1 MKSLNEAMK
10 NLQKSK
16 IIKENNLKSKK
27 SLKTESKD
35 PTYIVCS
42 YYDEKLH
49 GLEDELKTDDW
60 SEVEDFAHRKLM
72 QGNMLEIENT
82 KTGKYRRIN
91 PDEYDETFDGEF
103 IVRPEELEE
112 AKENNLKSKKSLKT
126 ESKFDKSQAVLSL
139 DNYHSM
145 GIIVSD
151 DGSTVQYMYSNDENS
166 IYESEIEYDEEGNP
180 YFKDEN
186 DNTWYL
192 NEFMRTDYP
201 KTVKEM
207 KQDVKTKSNEHAIVI
222 KTGLSDSKAEDI
234 LNSVIGQMSDG
245 IWENSPRMDRYWKY
259 ADIIKEGSEIAIK
272 ISNPDYYENGFKG
285 KSESEIKKF
294 FAQKVKQIVKKE
306 ELNWDRNNEERTRY
320 LDRHSGVTVKDA
332 YRVYDKLLGRRE
344 RITEA
349 NQDEYNY
356 MLLDR
361 LKQDC
366 EYFLGNGNRS
376 EKHLWAG
383 NVNDQ
388 IAKMKELYNK
398 LPEKPEWLSMED
410 IENYEK
416 EMKQDEKTELNES
429 LEMDEAIKTGVLNY
443 LDEYNTENL
452 MDYGSD
458 EDAIGGMNSISKMFE
473 DILRDILK
481 INFVNVSTVDGI
493 SDGKYVTT
501 IDFGDKTL
509 DLDIRASEEKDDIL
523 EDVKTIID
531 FYNKN
536 IENLTE
542 DVGTMTSDEYNYMLL
557 DRLKQ
562 DCEYYLGNGNRNA
575 KYLWAGNEDGQIA
588 EMRKIYNQLK
598 EKPEWLTID
607 DINNYAKE
615 MGVVE
620 LPSTTDGTAAK
631 TIEDTLDRNR
641 NRINEEISTPDE
653 YILNE
658 VKKALIERGIDIDLM
673 HETCSELNL
682 TSLMRKIIHYVL
694 SGINFS
700 INEYV
705 YGEDFDVT
713 LDNKLNLSIDIFE
726 DLDEDKEVNKSTI
739 TITPAER
746 KILNAV
752 KTVNSKYDLSNI
764 KLETTP
770 DGATHI
776 MSTKGEDIVTIK
788 PLSDD
793 EKEDLR
799 LNGYYINN

>member
-16 IIKENNLKSKK
+16 IVKENNLS
-27 SLKTESKD
+27 
-35 PTYIVCS
+35 
-42 YYDEKLH
+42 
-49 GLEDELKTDDW
+49 
-60 SEVEDFAHRKLM
+60 
-72 QGNMLEIENT
+72 
-82 KTGKYRRIN
+82 
-91 PDEYDETFDGEF
+91 
-103 IVRPEELEE
+103 
-112 AKENNLKSKKSLKT
+112 KSKKSLKT
-126 ESKFDKSQAVLSL
+126 ESKFDKVQATLPL
-139 DNYHSM
+139 DNFHSM

-151 DGSTVQYMYSNDENS
+151 DGETVQYMYSNDENS

-180 YFKDEN
+180 YFKDKN

-192 NEFMRTDYP
+192 NEFIRTDYP
-201 KTVKEM
+201 KLREDKDTINESTKES
-207 KQDVKTKSNEHAIVI
+207 QNE
-222 KTGLSDSKAEDI
+222 
-234 LNSVIGQMSDG
+234 
-245 IWENSPRMDRYWKY
+245 
-259 ADIIKEGSEIAIK
+259 
-272 ISNPDYYENGFKG
+272 
-285 KSESEIKKF
+285 
-294 FAQKVKQIVKKE
+294 
-306 ELNWDRNNEERTRY
+306 
-320 LDRHSGVTVKDA
+320 
-332 YRVYDKLLGRRE
+332 YD
-344 RITEA
+344 
-349 NQDEYNY
+349 Y

-366 EYFLGNGNRS
+366 EYFLGNGNRA

-416 EMKQDEKTELNES
+416 EMKQDVKTELNES

-501 IDFGDKTL
+501 INFGDKTL

-713 LDNKLNLSIDIFE
+713 LDNKLNLSIDMFE

>member
-16 IIKENNLKSKK
+16 IVKENNLS
-27 SLKTESKD
+27 
-35 PTYIVCS
+35 
-42 YYDEKLH
+42 
-49 GLEDELKTDDW
+49 
-60 SEVEDFAHRKLM
+60 
-72 QGNMLEIENT
+72 
-82 KTGKYRRIN
+82 
-91 PDEYDETFDGEF
+91 
-103 IVRPEELEE
+103 
-112 AKENNLKSKKSLKT
+112 KSKKSLKT
-126 ESKFDKSQAVLSL
+126 ESKFDKVQATLPL
-139 DNYHSM
+139 DNFHSM

-151 DGSTVQYMYSNDENS
+151 DGETVQYMYSNDENS

-207 KQDVKTKSNEHAIVI
+207 KQDAKTKSN
-222 KTGLSDSKAEDI
+222 D
-234 LNSVIGQMSDG
+234 N
-245 IWENSPRMDRYWKY
+245 
-259 ADIIKEGSEIAIK
+259 
-272 ISNPDYYENGFKG
+272 
-285 KSESEIKKF
+285 
-294 FAQKVKQIVKKE
+294 
-306 ELNWDRNNEERTRY
+306 
-320 LDRHSGVTVKDA
+320 
-332 YRVYDKLLGRRE
+332 
-344 RITEA
+344 
-349 NQDEYNY
+349 EYNY
-356 MLLDR
+356 MLLSR

-366 EYFLGNGNRS
+366 DYFLKNGNRA

-383 NVNDQ
+383 NVDDQ

-398 LPEKPEWLSMED
+398 LPKKPEWLSMED

-658 VKKALIERGIDIDLM
+658 VKKALVERGIDIDLM

-713 LDNKLNLSIDIFE
+713 LDNKLNLSIDMFE

-746 KILNAV
+746 KILNAI

>member
-1 MKSLNEAMK
+1 MENE
-10 NLQKSK
+10 N
-16 IIKENNLKSKK
+16 
-27 SLKTESKD
+27 
-35 PTYIVCS
+35 
-42 YYDEKLH
+42 
-49 GLEDELKTDDW
+49 
-60 SEVEDFAHRKLM
+60 
-72 QGNMLEIENT
+72 
-82 KTGKYRRIN
+82 
-91 PDEYDETFDGEF
+91 
-103 IVRPEELEE
+103 
-112 AKENNLKSKKSLKT
+112 
-126 ESKFDKSQAVLSL
+126 
-139 DNYHSM
+139 
-145 GIIVSD
+145 
-151 DGSTVQYMYSNDENS
+151 
-166 IYESEIEYDEEGNP
+166 
-180 YFKDEN
+180 
-186 DNTWYL
+186 
-192 NEFMRTDYP
+192 
-201 KTVKEM
+201 
-207 KQDVKTKSNEHAIVI
+207 AIVI
-222 KTGLSDSKAEDI
+222 KTGLSDSKAKDI

-306 ELNWDRNNEERTRY
+306 ELNWDRNNEERSRY

-349 NQDEYNY
+349 NQ
-356 MLLDR
+356 
-361 LKQDC
+361 
-366 EYFLGNGNRS
+366 
-376 EKHLWAG
+376 
-383 NVNDQ
+383 
-388 IAKMKELYNK
+388 
-398 LPEKPEWLSMED
+398 
-410 IENYEK
+410 
-416 EMKQDEKTELNES
+416 
-429 LEMDEAIKTGVLNY
+429 
-443 LDEYNTENL
+443 
-452 MDYGSD
+452 
-458 EDAIGGMNSISKMFE
+458 
-473 DILRDILK
+473 
-481 INFVNVSTVDGI
+481 
-493 SDGKYVTT
+493 
-501 IDFGDKTL
+501 
-509 DLDIRASEEKDDIL
+509 
-523 EDVKTIID
+523 
-531 FYNKN
+531 
-536 IENLTE
+536 
-542 DVGTMTSDEYNYMLL
+542 DEYNYMLL

-713 LDNKLNLSIDIFE
+713 LDNKLNLSIDMFE

-746 KILNAV
+746 KILNAI

-788 PLSDD
+788 PLNDN

>member
-16 IIKENNLKSKK
+16 IVKENNLS
-27 SLKTESKD
+27 
-35 PTYIVCS
+35 
-42 YYDEKLH
+42 
-49 GLEDELKTDDW
+49 
-60 SEVEDFAHRKLM
+60 
-72 QGNMLEIENT
+72 
-82 KTGKYRRIN
+82 
-91 PDEYDETFDGEF
+91 
-103 IVRPEELEE
+103 
-112 AKENNLKSKKSLKT
+112 KSKKSLKT
-126 ESKFDKSQAVLSL
+126 ESKFDKVQATLPL
-139 DNYHSM
+139 DNFHSM

-151 DGSTVQYMYSNDENS
+151 DSETVQYMYSNDENS

-180 YFKDEN
+180 YFKDKN

-201 KTVKEM
+201 KTIKEM
-207 KQDVKTKSNEHAIVI
+207 KQDAKTKSN
-222 KTGLSDSKAEDI
+222 D
-234 LNSVIGQMSDG
+234 N
-245 IWENSPRMDRYWKY
+245 
-259 ADIIKEGSEIAIK
+259 
-272 ISNPDYYENGFKG
+272 
-285 KSESEIKKF
+285 
-294 FAQKVKQIVKKE
+294 
-306 ELNWDRNNEERTRY
+306 
-320 LDRHSGVTVKDA
+320 
-332 YRVYDKLLGRRE
+332 
-344 RITEA
+344 
-349 NQDEYNY
+349 EYNY
-356 MLLDR
+356 MLLSR

-366 EYFLGNGNRS
+366 DYFLKNGNRA

-383 NVNDQ
+383 NVDGQ

-398 LPEKPEWLSMED
+398 LPKKPEWLSMED

-458 EDAIGGMNSISKMFE
+458 EDVIGGMNSISKMFE

-501 IDFGDKTL
+501 IDFGDKSL

-713 LDNKLNLSIDIFE
+713 LDNKLNLSIDMFE

-746 KILNAV
+746 KILNAI